1 MGRYARAMTARFR
14 VIAALAVLPIV
25 LAGCEGCE
33 WQRDPVG
40 TPRISPG
47 QVVGGQEVRV
57 DVGGVGWQGTNVCP
71 KIAELRL
78 SQGDT
83 PVATAP
89 VESVTRGSACV
100 ATDGA
105 ALTFRA
111 PTDGEGT
118 LHVEVTLANEVAGS
132 VAAVRFIVQHV
143 LTVTLRQTPA
153 AAPLPSAPT
162 TPVADFTVTP
172 AAPGTNHPIT
182 LDGTPS
188 AKSGTIAAYRWD
200 TNGDGTFDAGE
211 PSGPT
216 TELNYAQPGTRTVG
230 LRVQDD
236 LGRTASTTRTFTVHE
251 EAGPDAAF
259 TVTPQ
264 EPGAGEVARFDAS
277 ATTDPD
283 GDAIAAYHWDFGDGT
298 TDTTAGPVIDHAFAA
313 AGNYDVSLTADDAR
327 GLSSAPATMTVGV
340 APARRAA
347 RAAASRRK
355 APSAITGPFKLELQG
370 RLLSTGVVSRRGGSL
385 RARNAL
391 GGGTAV
397 ASLPKKLARRAPA
410 GLRRFRTARWA
421 GRFDAAFAG
430 LTQDVTNVHGSGYV
444 LVRSIK
450 YPSTTVCLKVTGD
463 MRQAKLTRF
472 TVVGGT
478 GPARKLVARGGGARE
493 TITARTA
500 RRARGLPRQCATLRR
515 VLARVR

>member
-1 MGRYARAMTARFR
+1 MTARIR
-14 VIAALAVLPIV
+14 AIAALAALPIV

-47 QVVGGQEVRV
+47 EVVGGQEVRV
-57 DVGGVGWQGTNVCP
+57 DVGGVGWQGTHVCP

-78 SQGDT
+78 SQGAT

-89 VESVTRGSACV
+89 VESVTQGSACV

-105 ALTFRA
+105 PLTFRA
-111 PTDGEGT
+111 PTRGEGT
-118 LHVEVTLANEVAGS
+118 LYVEVTLAAEMAGPVAS
-132 VAAVRFIVQHV
+132 VRFIAQHV

-153 AAPLPSAPT
+153 AAPPPSPPT
-162 TPVADFTVTP
+162 TPPPVADFTVTP
-172 AAPGTNHPIT
+172 AAPGTNHAIT
-182 LDGTPS
+182 LDGTAS
-188 AKSGTIAAYRWD
+188 ARSGTVAAYRWD
-200 TNGDGTFDAGE
+200 ANGDGTFDAAE

-230 LRVQDD
+230 LRVQDA

-259 TVTPQ
+259 TLTPQ
-264 EPGAGEVARFDAS
+264 EPEAGEAARFDAS

-298 TDTTAGPVIDHAFAA
+298 TETTAGPVIDHAFAA
-313 AGNYDVSLTADDAR
+313 AGDYDVSLTADDAR

-340 APARRAA
+340 AAARRAA

-370 RLLSTGVVSRRGGSL
+370 RLLSSGVVSRRGGAL

-391 GGGTAV
+391 GGGAAV

-410 GLRRFRTARWA
+410 GLRRFRTGRWA
-421 GRFDAAFAG
+421 GRFDAAFPG
-430 LTQDVTNVHGSGYV
+430 LTQDVTKVRGSGYV
-444 LVRSIK
+444 LVRSTK

-463 MRQAKLTRF
+463 MRRAKLTRF

-478 GPARKLVARGGGARE
+478 GPARKLVAIGGGARD

-500 RRARGLPRQCATLRR
+500 RRARGLPRQCVTLRR